1 MFVVWYNVRMQSVSF
16 FGGIVSLNICT
27 ALSLITSAFLF
38 LHIGSSATLAWVFCN
53 MVSFLSVKS
62 TTWYDNLWRYSYHL
76 RFTSLYQSLSFT
88 LVLYILHVAC
98 WYWFKSV
105 IITVIWSFNLLFRIT
120 TYRLCLLFSSLYQVL
135 IVMK

>member
-1 MFVVWYNVRMQSVSF
+1 MFMVWYYVRMWCVSF

-76 RFTSLYQSLSFT
+76 RFTSLYQSLPFT
-88 LVLYILHVAC
+88 FVLYILHVAW

-105 IITVIWSFNLLFRIT
+105 IITVIGSFNLLFRIT